1 MKKGRSLFCG
11 SFGVVSFAAAARSV
25 RCLPMRRG
33 LASGIEIKELTSLQ
47 ALKDVIAANIVLLRR
62 DANMTQLELAE
73 KLNYSDKAVS
83 KWERGESIPD
93 ITVLKQIADLFQVS
107 LDFLVQEE
115 HPVKHEGKQTLRQR
129 IRNHGFITGICV
141 LLVWLIATLVFVILD
156 ISMRNPTRHWLS
168 FVYAVPVSMIVWLVF
183 NSIWFKPHRNF
194 LIVSLLMWSI
204 LISLYLSFLVF
215 SSNLWQLFVLG
226 IPGQFIILMWS
237 RVRRPGKGGAVPPQP
252 ADNAAPE
259 NEP

>member
-1 MKKGRSLFCG
+1 M
-11 SFGVVSFAAAARSV
+11 
-25 RCLPMRRG
+25 
-33 LASGIEIKELTSLQ
+33 Q
-47 ALKDVIAANIVLLRR
+47 ALKDIIAANIVLLRR

-107 LDFLVQEE
+107 LDFLVQAE
-115 HPVKHEGKQTLRQR
+115 HPVKHEAKQTLRQR

-141 LLVWLIATLVFVILD
+141 LLVWLIATLVFVVLD
-156 ISMRNPTRHWLS
+156 ISIKNITAHWLC
-168 FVYAVPVSMIVWLVF
+168 FIYAVPVSMIVWLVF

-194 LIVSLLMWSI
+194 LIVSLLVWSI
-204 LISLYLSFLVF
+204 LIALYLTFLLC
-215 SSNLWQLFVLG
+215 SMNLWQLFFLG

-237 RVRRPGKGGAVPPQP
+237 RVRRPAK
-252 ADNAAPE
+252 NSAAPSASE
-259 NEP
+259 DTPEEKA

>member
-1 MKKGRSLFCG
+1 MNLKG
-11 SFGVVSFAAAARSV
+11 V
-25 RCLPMRRG
+25 
-33 LASGIEIKELTSLQ
+33 EIVQ

-62 DANMTQLELAE
+62 EANMTQLELAE
-73 KLNYSDKAVS
+73 ILNYSDKAVS

-107 LDFLVQEE
+107 LDYLVEEE
-115 HPVKHEGKQTLRQR
+115 HPIRHEGKQTLRQK

-156 ISMRNPTRHWLS
+156 ISIKHPTRHWLS

-194 LIVSLLMWSI
+194 LIVSLLMWSVFA
-204 LISLYLSFLVF
+204 SLYLSFLVF
-215 SSNLWQLFVLG
+215 SKNLWQIFVLG

-237 RVRRPGKGGAVPPQP
+237 RLRRSAKTPAPTEPSQP
-252 ADNAAPE
+252 AEKNP
-259 NEP
+259 

>member
-1 MKKGRSLFCG
+1 M
-11 SFGVVSFAAAARSV
+11 
-25 RCLPMRRG
+25 
-33 LASGIEIKELTSLQ
+33 Q
-47 ALKDVIAANIVLLRR
+47 ALKDIIAANIVLLRR
-62 DANMTQLELAE
+62 EANMTQLELAE

-107 LDFLVQEE
+107 LDFLVQAE
-115 HPVKHEGKQTLRQR
+115 HPVKHEAKQTLRQR

-141 LLVWLIATLVFVILD
+141 LLVWLIATLVFVVLD
-156 ISMRNPTRHWLS
+156 ISIKNITAHWLC

-194 LIVSLLMWSI
+194 LIVSFLVWSI
-204 LISLYLSFLVF
+204 LIALYLTFLLC
-215 SSNLWQLFVLG
+215 SMNPWQLFFLG

-237 RVRRPGKGGAVPPQP
+237 RVRRPAK
-252 ADNAAPE
+252 NSAAPSASE
-259 NEP
+259 GTPEEKA

>member
-1 MKKGRSLFCG
+1 M
-11 SFGVVSFAAAARSV
+11 
-25 RCLPMRRG
+25 
-33 LASGIEIKELTSLQ
+33 Q

-168 FVYAVPVSMIVWLVF
+168 FIYAVPVSMIVWLVF

-204 LISLYLSFLVF
+204 LISLYLSFIVF
-215 SSNLWQLFVLG
+215 SMNLWLLFAVGL
-226 IPGQFIILMWS
+226 PGQLIILLWS
-237 RVRRPGKGGAVPPQP
+237 RVRRPGKEEPSPQTP
-252 ADNAAPE
+252 MVDSPVQE
-259 NEP
+259 EL

>member
-1 MKKGRSLFCG
+1 M
-11 SFGVVSFAAAARSV
+11 
-25 RCLPMRRG
+25 
-33 LASGIEIKELTSLQ
+33 Q

-168 FVYAVPVSMIVWLVF
+168 FIYAVPVSMIVWLVF
-183 NSIWFKPHRNF
+183 NTLWFNRRRNF
-194 LIVSLLMWSI
+194 LIISLLVWTVLACI
-204 LISLYLSFLVF
+204 HLTLLQFGFNVWLIYL
-215 SSNLWQLFVLG
+215 LG
-226 IPGQFIILMWS
+226 IPGQAILVLWS
-237 RVRRPGKGGAVPPQP
+237 QLKLGGAQS
-252 ADNAAPE
+252 
-259 NEP
+259 

>member
-1 MKKGRSLFCG
+1 M
-11 SFGVVSFAAAARSV
+11 
-25 RCLPMRRG
+25 
-33 LASGIEIKELTSLQ
+33 Q

-93 ITVLKQIADLFQVS
+93 
-107 LDFLVQEE
+107 
-115 HPVKHEGKQTLRQR
+115 EGKQTLRQR

-168 FVYAVPVSMIVWLVF
+168 FIYAVPVSMIVWLVF

-204 LISLYLSFLVF
+204 LISLYLSFVVF
-215 SSNLWQLFVLG
+215 SMNLWQLFVLG

-237 RVRRPGKGGAVPPQP
+237 RVRRPGKGDPQP
-252 ADNAAPE
+252 PAADTANQE
-259 NEP
+259 QG

>member
-1 MKKGRSLFCG
+1 M
-11 SFGVVSFAAAARSV
+11 
-25 RCLPMRRG
+25 
-33 LASGIEIKELTSLQ
+33 Q

-156 ISMRNPTRHWLS
+156 ISMHPTRHWLC

-194 LIVSLLMWSI
+194 LIVSLLMWSM

-215 SSNLWQLFVLG
+215 SVNWWLLFAVGL
-226 IPGQFIILMWS
+226 PGQLIILLWS
-237 RVRRPGKGGAVPPQP
+237 RVRRPGKGDPQP
-252 ADNAAPE
+252 PAADTANQE
-259 NEP
+259 QG